1 MPSVTDA
8 PQSSPASARLPAFLL
23 ALMLLANSAAASQ
36 ERATSIQAGP
46 FQRSPSGVQLGSIL
60 AGAPVVV
67 DSTAGNWRRIV
78 LEGWIFTASTRT
90 DRREGFDLS
99 VRAAPTENLRIEPN
113 GTIIA
118 RLAEGAL
125 LHRVRTR
132 GGWTLVR
139 REGWVPS
146 RTLPQ
151 DRTIPVAAITD
162 YVPDTSRVEVSAPTT
177 LMQRPEGNVV
187 GTLAEGATAQVL
199 ARSGEWTRIRVE
211 GWVHRDSL
219 RPVAG
224 GALVGVTA
232 AEVRANP
239 ELYLGRD
246 VDWKLQFVA
255 IQTADELRPEI
266 PIGHRYLLTRGPA
279 PEAGFVYV
287 VIDQAELGRFRSLQ
301 PLQDLM
307 MRVRILASRT
317 KYLPNPVVQLL
328 AVLETEP

>member
-23 ALMLLANSAAASQ
+23 ALILLANSAASQ
-36 ERATSIQAGP
+36 EQATSIQAGP

-177 LMQRPEGNVV
+177 LMQQPEGNVV

-239 ELYLGRD
+239 ERYLGRD

-328 AVLETEP
+328 AILETEP

>member
-8 PQSSPASARLPAFLL
+8 PQSSPAPARLPAFLL
-23 ALMLLANSAAASQ
+23 ALTLVTNVAASQ
-36 ERATSIQAGP
+36 EQATTIQAGP
-46 FQRSPSGVQLGSIL
+46 FQRSPSGIQLGSML
-60 AGAPVVV
+60 VGAPVVA
-67 DSTAGNWRRIV
+67 DSAAGNWRHIV
-78 LEGWIFTASTRT
+78 LEGWIFTASTKA
-90 DRREGFDLS
+90 DRRQGFDLS
-99 VRAAPTENLRIEPN
+99 VRVAPTENLRIEPN

-118 RLAEGAL
+118 RLAQGAL

-139 REGWVPS
+139 RSGWVPS
-146 RTLPQ
+146 RLLPE
-151 DRTIPVAAITD
+151 DLTIPLAATTD
-162 YVPDTSRVEVSAPTT
+162 NVPDTSRVEVSAPTT
-177 LMQRPEGNVV
+177 LMEQPEGNAV

-199 ARSGEWTRIRVE
+199 ARSGEWARIRVE

-232 AEVRANP
+232 SEVRANP
-239 ELYLGRD
+239 ERYLGRD
-246 VDWKLQFVA
+246 VDWRLQFVA

-266 PIGHRYLLTRGPA
+266 PLGQRYLLTRGPA

-301 PLQDLM
+301 PLQDLT
-307 MRVRILASRT
+307 MRVRILAPRT

-328 AVLETEP
+328 AILETAP

>member
-8 PQSSPASARLPAFLL
+8 PQFSPAPARLPALL
-23 ALMLLANSAAASQ
+23 LVLMLLANSAASQ
-36 ERATSIQAGP
+36 ERTTSVQSGP
-46 FQRSPSGVQLGSIL
+46 FLRSPGGVQLGSIL
-60 AGAPVVV
+60 TGAPVVV
-67 DSTAGNWRRIV
+67 DSTTGNWSHVV
-78 LEGWIFTASTRT
+78 LEGWIFTASTRA

-99 VRAAPTENLRIEPN
+99 VNVAPTENLRIEPN

-146 RTLPQ
+146 RTVP
-151 DRTIPVAAITD
+151 DNRNIPLVATTD
-162 YVPDTSRVEVSAPTT
+162 YLADSNRVEISAPTT
-177 LMQRPEGNVV
+177 FMLQPQGQAV
-187 GTLAEGATAQVL
+187 GTLEEGATAQVL
-199 ARSGEWTRIRVE
+199 ARSGEWARIRVD

-219 RPVAG
+219 RPATA

-239 ELYLGRD
+239 ERYVGRD

-266 PIGHRYLLTRGPA
+266 PVGQRYLLTRGPV
-279 PEAGFVYV
+279 PEVGFVYV
-287 VIDQAELGRFRSLQ
+287 VIDQADLGQFRSLQ
-301 PLQDLM
+301 PLQDLT
-307 MRVRILASRT
+307 MRVRILAART

-328 AVLETEP
+328 AILESAP

>member
-8 PQSSPASARLPAFLL
+8 PQSSPAPARLPAFLL
-23 ALMLLANSAAASQ
+23 ALTLVANVAASQ
-36 ERATSIQAGP
+36 EQATTIQAGP
-46 FQRSPSGVQLGSIL
+46 FQRSPSGIQLGSML
-60 AGAPVVV
+60 VGAPVVA
-67 DSTAGNWRRIV
+67 DSTAGNWRHIM
-78 LEGWIFTASTRT
+78 LEGWIFTASTRA

-99 VRAAPTENLRIEPN
+99 VRVAPTENLRIEPN

-118 RLAEGAL
+118 RLAQGAL

-139 REGWVPS
+139 RGGWVPS
-146 RTLPQ
+146 RLLPG
-151 DRTIPVAAITD
+151 DLTIPLAATTD
-162 YVPDTSRVEVSAPTT
+162 HVPDTSRVEVSAPTT
-177 LMQRPEGNVV
+177 LMEQPEGNTV
-187 GTLAEGATAQVL
+187 GTLAEGARAQVL
-199 ARSGEWTRIRVE
+199 ARSGEWARIRVE

-224 GALVGVTA
+224 SALVGVTA
-232 AEVRANP
+232 SEVRANP
-239 ELYLGRD
+239 ERYLGRD

-266 PIGHRYLLTRGPA
+266 PLGQRYLLTRGPA

-301 PLQDLM
+301 PLEDLT
-307 MRVRILASRT
+307 MRVRILAPRT

-328 AVLETEP
+328 AILETAP